1 MMERRDAEERSER
14 KRTNESNRN
23 KFKAGGDLRPFWRP
37 FEDMLRPLWRAGG
50 DLRPLWRLGGD
61 LRSIFNR
68 PRIEI

>member
-37 FEDMLRPLWRAGG
+37 FEDMMRPLWRAGS

-68 PRIEI
+68 TKD